1 MATNPLL
8 LMGPE
13 PLGRGGPLS
22 ESVNIP
28 EGYSVEDYRDIAR
41 GRDTLMG
48 QWSASFQKVN
58 NRLPTPEEIE
68 QQKLNFVGQGYTR
81 MPDGSVRDIRSF
93 NALGRVEQAANL
105 YNRIDQEYQDFED
118 STFYKVGDAMSD
130 AARVV
135 LSPLIF
141 LKKLG
146 GQDTSNLLDPSYRV
160 RAGYS
165 ASLTSLQKL
174 AADNVE
180 LMQSA
185 AQLRDAERFARV
197 KGETDLAKT
206 RAEISGNPFGLE
218 GQELADYQYGTVSLG
233 LNPNDVLNSMPEIR
247 QQRQESEGK
256 IIRIAGSPY
265 RVELYNQG
273 KGYAEKYD
281 KGGEGY
287 KAAKEGYLKFL
298 SAIDDKTGIGD
309 MAAIIQFIRTLDPGS
324 VVREGEFAIAAGSFG
339 LFNQLLAKA
348 DSIST
353 GAKLTDAARAEMRS
367 LATELIQS
375 YDQENQNRYTKY
387 TKKLSDIGFDGVGV
401 DHFLGDGFQP
411 IGAMQ
416 QAPPTG
422 MSQEELIQYE
432 KLNEIDL
439 LMNQEDEDGG

>member
-1 MATNPLL
+1 MADPRLL
-8 LMGPE
+8 STQAPQGP
-13 PLGRGGPLS
+13 GRGGPLA
-22 ESVNIP
+22 ESVSHLPDINQYGPDAELIAGP
-28 EGYSVEDYRDIAR
+28 MQQWASAFEYENRRPPTPQEAERHKLLLISQGYS
-41 GRDTLMG
+41 
-48 QWSASFQKVN
+48 Q
-58 NRLPTPEEIE
+58 
-68 QQKLNFVGQGYTR
+68 
-81 MPDGSVRDIRSF
+81 MPDGSIRDVNAF
-93 NALGRVEQAANL
+93 NAKQRIDKATKL
-105 YNRIDQEYQDFED
+105 YNRLDEEYQDFED

-146 GQDTSNLLDPSYRV
+146 GQDTTNLLDPSYRV

-180 LMQSA
+180 LMQGA
-185 AQLRDAERFARV
+185 AQLRDAERFSRV
-197 KGETDLAKT
+197 KGETELAKT

-233 LNPNDVLNSMPEIR
+233 LNSNDVLTRMPEIR

-265 RVELYNQG
+265 RVELYDQG

-348 DSIST
+348 DSITT
-353 GAKLTDAARAEMRS
+353 GAKLTDAAREEMRS

-375 YDQENQNRYTKY
+375 YDPIIEARYNKY
-387 TKKLSDIGFDGVGV
+387 TKKLSDIGFDDVGV
-401 DHFLGDGFQP
+401 DHFLGDRFQP

-416 QAPPTG
+416 QAPSAA
-422 MSQEELIQYE
+422 MSEDERIQNE
-432 KLNEIDL
+432 KLNEINL